1 MNSGSENQKTNKL
14 NLILDKIKGKK
25 KLQYL
30 VVGVLAV
37 ILLIFLFFSFEGK
50 ESNTNTQNT
59 DVVSIYVDNLE
70 NRLQNVLS
78 KVDGAGNVSV
88 VITVSSGMETVLAMT
103 TTTKN
108 TSNGVE
114 IIETPL
120 LVNGKTVVLKEV
132 YPKIT
137 GVLIVAEGAKNIA
150 VLTKIQQAAVSLLDI
165 NINQIE
171 ILTMK

>member
-1 MNSGSENQKTNKL
+1 MNSGSEGKKDNAFS
-14 NLILDKIKGKK
+14 LILQKIKSKK

-30 VVGVLAV
+30 IIAVLAV
-37 ILLIFLFFSFEGK
+37 VLIAVVFSCFDGSVKTEK
-50 ESNTNTQNT
+50 QENT
-59 DVVSIYVDNLE
+59 DVVLAYVDNLE
-70 NRLQNVLS
+70 NRLEKVLS

-88 VITVSSGMETVLAMT
+88 VITVSSGMETVLATT

-108 TSNGVE
+108 TANGVE
-114 IIETPL
+114 VVETPL
-120 LVNGKTVVLKEV
+120 IVNGKTVVIKEL

-150 VLTKIQQAAVSLLDI
+150 ILTKIQQAAVSLLDI

>member
-1 MNSGSENQKTNKL
+1 MNSGSGNQKTNKL

-59 DVVSIYVDNLE
+59 DVVSIYIDNLE
-70 NRLQNVLS
+70 NRLQSVLS